1 MYDIVLVDVTYSETQ
16 LAKDSSRF
24 VFVEPALLRK
34 VVEQLAT
41 RTEFGDKP
49 DAILSRDDFKQL
61 CNMRMVQL
69 SVVVDLAGESRRHC
83 LRYLLNSNPSTRQSV
98 SAQSHF
104 TIRPFKQ
111 NGST

>member
-41 RTEFGDKP
+41 RAELGDKP
-49 DAILSRDDFKQL
+49 DVGLGCYDL
-61 CNMRMVQL
+61 VQL
-69 SVVVDLAGESRRHC
+69 SNVRVVQASMVMYFASKCGGHFLRDLLDRHSRCSQTMGAES
-83 LRYLLNSNPSTRQSV
+83 YLSV
-98 SAQSHF
+98 G
-104 TIRPFKQ
+104 T
-111 NGST
+111 